1 MIHRY
6 TCPVC
11 GYDRAVWKL
20 TLSNSTLTYCENCYS
35 LYIRKTAHTS
45 AGLATSTPSHRS
57 ATKPQ
62 IKTSAMSNVS
72 IVARK
77 GLLAW
82 GSLES

>member
-35 LYIRKTAHTS
+35 LYIRKTAHIDGFNLNRQKRRIHH
-45 AGLATSTPSHRS
+45 A
-57 ATKPQ
+57 
-62 IKTSAMSNVS
+62 
-72 IVARK
+72 
-77 GLLAW
+77 
-82 GSLES
+82 